1 MENIND
7 LIELVKN
14 NCMQADEQ
22 GYLNQL
28 KERKKQD
35 ALKFKG
41 NISAK
46 IDSLMAESGVPKRF
60 LNPKSAVKKFDLK
73 QSYYI
78 YGGVGTG
85 KTDLAAALLREILL
99 NVDPEADDFGH
110 FYIPRSSA
118 VFVSAPAM
126 FLSIRS
132 IASGNETSELDI
144 VKKYA
149 ETMVLILDDLGTEK
163 LSDWVMQT
171 LYVIINKRYE
181 NVLQTIITSNFTLQE
196 IKDNFHEGIASR
208 IKGMCEPVELKGQ
221 DRRYVAKVIG
231 LTAKAVEAYGERG

>member
-1 MENIND
+1 VENIND
-7 LIELVKN
+7 LIELLKN
-14 NCMQADEQ
+14 NCMQTDGR
-22 GYLNQL
+22 GYLNEL
-28 KERKKQD
+28 EERKKQD

-41 NISAK
+41 SISTK

-149 ETMVLILDDLGTEK
+149 ETRVLILDDLGTEK